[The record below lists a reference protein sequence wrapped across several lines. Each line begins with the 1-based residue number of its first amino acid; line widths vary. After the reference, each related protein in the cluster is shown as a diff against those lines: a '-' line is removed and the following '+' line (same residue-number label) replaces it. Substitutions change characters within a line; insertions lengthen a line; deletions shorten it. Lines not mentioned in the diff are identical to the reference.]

1 MPLVG
6 DSHEDR
12 VFILGHPD
20 DGAGTSGVAMNIRQ
34 AFLHDTKQR
43 SFNICCQ
50 ASNIAEHQQLD
61 LYPATLDEA
70 AHKPLQSGQETGFV
84 KEWRV
89 KQIRQSSELFD
100 DLIAERQALFQ
111 CFHSTCPLALNYSS
125 HAGKVRP
132 DGYHVLHGYVMKI
145 ACDSPA
151 FLVLCAQE
159 QAAQLLLSIVRLFD
173 LRYIF
178 VRHHKPPRAARIEPL
193 HTHLKP

>member
-84 KEWRV
+84 KKWRV

-100 DLIAERQALFQ
+100 DLIAER
-111 CFHSTCPLALNYSS
+111 
-125 HAGKVRP
+125 
-132 DGYHVLHGYVMKI
+132 
-145 ACDSPA
+145 
-151 FLVLCAQE
+151 
-159 QAAQLLLSIVRLFD
+159 
-173 LRYIF
+173 
-178 VRHHKPPRAARIEPL
+178 
-193 HTHLKP
+193 